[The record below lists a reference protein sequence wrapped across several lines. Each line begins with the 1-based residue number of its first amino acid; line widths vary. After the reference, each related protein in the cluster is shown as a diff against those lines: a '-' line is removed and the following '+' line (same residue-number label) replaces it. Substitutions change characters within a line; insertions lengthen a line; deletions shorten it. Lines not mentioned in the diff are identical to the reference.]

1 VGTRT
6 NADAAVLRRHH
17 QGWIGEK
24 SVLEFDD
31 RQLILTANILFAR
44 GLPGRHARLWR
55 CSTRFHVKQ
64 GVGGKDLDSYIIG
77 ALHFADRPGRA
88 QRWHFSYN
96 SLYNKHLGAC
106 SLPMA
111 YTVAI
116 TNQKGGVGKTTT
128 AVNLAAAIAIAE
140 RRTLLVDADP
150 QGNTTSGVGIAKLEL
165 QVSLYDVLV
174 EGHPVQ
180 DVILP
185 VPGLP
190 HLSVLPATQDLVG
203 AELQLVERPF
213 RESALRRVLEPI
225 ERDYDYI
232 IVDCPPSLGLLTLNV
247 LAAVQTVIIPIQ
259 CEYYGL
265 EGISQLLNTIRL
277 VQQNINPGL
286 AIGGVLL
293 TMYDSRLN
301 LCRQVAEDATE
312 YFGPKVFGTPIP
324 RNVRLAEA
332 PSFGK
337 PILLY
342 DMQSVGAKSYLAVG
356 QELLRR
362 VEGADAAVMSTPSA
376 RAAER
381 PGSAEPPQSA
391 RSRSAENQAVVAD
404 AHGADIHGAEGQTVD
419 TGVVESQG
427 AGSEGAGSRG
437 AETQVA
443 ETQAAEPQAA
453 EPQTAERQAAE
464 PQVAER
470 QAAEPQGVASQVI
483 QTPESQ
489 IPESQVAESEPGEP
503 KSIEPHLAETRLA
516 ESRVGEPQSGE
527 HESIA
532 SRPLEPELTTS
543 SESMPH
549 AESSVFDES
558 AQPSKP
564 PSQHLPEVTT

>member
-1 VGTRT
+1 
-6 NADAAVLRRHH
+6 
-17 QGWIGEK
+17 
-24 SVLEFDD
+24 
-31 RQLILTANILFAR
+31 
-44 GLPGRHARLWR
+44 
-55 CSTRFHVKQ
+55 
-64 GVGGKDLDSYIIG
+64 
-77 ALHFADRPGRA
+77 
-88 QRWHFSYN
+88 
-96 SLYNKHLGAC
+96 
-106 SLPMA
+106 MA

-174 EGHPVQ
+174 EGHPVR

-190 HLSVLPATQDLVG
+190 YLSLLPATQDLVG

-225 ERDYDYI
+225 EGDYDYI

-247 LAAVQTVIIPIQ
+247 LAAVQAVIIPIQ

-265 EGISQLLNTIRL
+265 EGISQLLNTVRL

-312 YFGPKVFGTPIP
+312 YFGPKVFGMPIP

-342 DMQSVGAKSYLAVG
+342 DMQSVGAKSYLAVA

-362 VEGADAAVMSTPSA
+362 IEGADTAVMPTSA
-376 RAAER
+376 ARSAERAA
-381 PGSAEPPQSA
+381 SAEPPQSA
-391 RSRSAENQAVVAD
+391 QSRSTQSQGAETHVVDAQAAGSHDAENQAV
-404 AHGADIHGAEGQTVD
+404 D
-419 TGVVESQG
+419 TQG
-427 AGSEGAGSRG
+427 GESEGGG
-437 AETQVA
+437 
-443 ETQAAEPQAA
+443 
-453 EPQTAERQAAE
+453 
-464 PQVAER
+464 PQV
-470 QAAEPQGVASQVI
+470 G
-483 QTPESQ
+483 
-489 IPESQVAESEPGEP
+489 ESQVAESQISEPQASDRQASEPETAERQAGERQVGERQAGERQAGERQAAERQA
-503 KSIEPHLAETRLA
+503 SESQASESQASEPQAVASQVTESQAPASQTALSQVPESEAAEPNATKPQFDETRVA
-516 ESRVGEPQSGE
+516 ESRVVQPQSADHG
-527 HESIA
+527 SIA
-532 SRPLEPELTTS
+532 SRPLESESRVP
-543 SESMPH
+543 SESMAH
-549 AESSVFDES
+549 AESSDFDGP